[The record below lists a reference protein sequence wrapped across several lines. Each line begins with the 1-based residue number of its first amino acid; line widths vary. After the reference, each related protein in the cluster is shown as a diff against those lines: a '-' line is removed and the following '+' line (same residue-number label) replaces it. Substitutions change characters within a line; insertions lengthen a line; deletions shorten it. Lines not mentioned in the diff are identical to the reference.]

1 MAARS
6 PGPSTCCRTPVPDLL
21 TLRLRESLAATP
33 RARILRIDLAHHRFD
48 FHAGQAVLVGLHG
61 GPRRPYSIAVAPED
75 VRRTGCLELLVQIED
90 DGTSPGHLSLE
101 PASLL
106 DVEGPIGS
114 FRFPDRPMER
124 SLLFIA
130 GGTGIAPLR
139 AMLRHVLAARPDLRI
154 GLLYSARTPAEF
166 AYQEELRDLAT
177 RGRIELHQ
185 TVTRETPPG
194 WTRRQGRIDRDTL
207 AELVHEPETLC
218 FLCGPP
224 ALLESIPPI
233 LTGLG
238 VAPIR
243 IRMEEWG

>member
-1 MAARS
+1 M
-6 PGPSTCCRTPVPDLL
+6 PDLL
-21 TLRLRESLAATP
+21 TLRLRESVAATP
-33 RARILRIDLAHHRFD
+33 RARILRIDLAHHRFP
-48 FHAGQAVLVGLHG
+48 FQAGQAVLAGRHG

-75 VRRTGCLELLVQIED
+75 VRQTGCLELLVQTEE
-90 DGTSPGHLSLE
+90 DGTLPDHLGVDPGSLI
-101 PASLL
+101 

-114 FRFPDRPMER
+114 FRFPDHPMER
-124 SLLFIA
+124 AVLFIA

-139 AMLRHVLAARPDLRI
+139 SMLRHVLATQPGLDVS
-154 GLLYSARTPAEF
+154 LLYSARTPAEF
-166 AYQEELRDLAT
+166 AYEDELRALAA

-185 TVTRETPPG
+185 TVTREMPEG
-194 WTRRQGRIDRDTL
+194 WTRARGRIDREAL
-207 AELVHEPETLC
+207 AGLVHAPETLC

-224 ALLESIPPI
+224 GLIETLPPI